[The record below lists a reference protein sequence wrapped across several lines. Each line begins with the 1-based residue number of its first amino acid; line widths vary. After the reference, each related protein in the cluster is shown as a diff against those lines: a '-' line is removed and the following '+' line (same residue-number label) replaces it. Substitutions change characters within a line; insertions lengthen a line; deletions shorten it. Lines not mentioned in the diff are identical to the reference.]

1 MIKETKDLGKII
13 VKQETKGTLG
23 LSEVEVEVEVA
34 AGILAPKLEQVGAAT

>member
-23 LSEVEVEVEVA
+23 LSEVEVEVA